1 MIKILLAALG
11 PKLFTPKGR
20 RLLILGSFY
29 TLLSGRSGGC
39 QRLACS
45 MNRRLNLAQDS
56 RGLLLG
62 TILPE
67 ILWDKHQCDV
77 IRSMPS
83 EKIANYYEEM
93 IPRWLKDGVD
103 DSTFV
108 LHQELNNIVS
118 LHSLSAAS

>member
-1 MIKILLAALG
+1 MIKLLLAALG

-29 TLLSGRSGGC
+29 TLLSGRAGGC
-39 QRLACS
+39 QRLACT

-67 ILWDKHQCDV
+67 ILWNDKQCEI
-77 IRSMPS
+77 IRTLPS
-83 EKIANYYEEM
+83 EKVANYFEEM
-93 IPRWLKDGVD
+93 IPHWLKDGVE
-103 DSTFV
+103 DSSFI
-108 LHQELNNIVS
+108 LRQELKQIVN
-118 LHSLSAAS
+118 LHTLSVAP

>member
-1 MIKILLAALG
+1 MIKLLLAALG

-39 QRLACS
+39 QRLACT

-67 ILWDKHQCDV
+67 ILWNDEQCEI
-77 IRSMPS
+77 IRKLPS
-83 EKIANYYEEM
+83 EKVANYFEEM
-93 IPRWLKDGVD
+93 IPHWLKDGVE
-103 DSTFV
+103 DSSFI
-108 LHQELNNIVS
+108 LRQELKQIVN
-118 LHSLSAAS
+118 LHTLSVSP